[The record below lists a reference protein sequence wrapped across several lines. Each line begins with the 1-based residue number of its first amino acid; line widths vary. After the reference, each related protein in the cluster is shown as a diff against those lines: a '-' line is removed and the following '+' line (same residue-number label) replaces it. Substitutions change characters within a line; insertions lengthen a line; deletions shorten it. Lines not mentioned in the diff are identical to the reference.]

1 MEHPAARTPHYTA
14 CMTVPRVQAG
24 DAYRQA
30 GRAAEP
36 ARSNWSDATFR
47 EVLLVDDDAG
57 FVETLRALLEREGLA
72 VIAKGTYATAVQYL
86 SSHSPDV
93 LITDIRLGSASGWD
107 LAKYAKR
114 LRPELPVIVVTAW
127 CSAFEAEVEYF
138 DLPVFLKPFEPGDLL
153 TYLRSTVWVDQAAHR
168 MS

>member
-1 MEHPAARTPHYTA
+1 MPHYTA
-14 CMTVPRVQAG
+14 CMTVPRVEAG
-24 DAYRQA
+24 DAYQQA
-30 GRAAEP
+30 RRAAEP
-36 ARSNWSDATFR
+36 ARSHCSDATFR

-57 FVETLRALLEREGLA
+57 FVETLRALLEREGLV

-86 SSHSPDV
+86 SSHTPDV
-93 LITDIRLGSASGWD
+93 LITDTRLGSANGWD

-127 CSAFEAEVEYF
+127 CSAFEAEIEYF
-138 DLPVFLKPFEPGDLL
+138 ELPIFLKPFEPDDLL
-153 TYLRSTVWVDQAAHR
+153 TYLRSTVWVDQAALR